1 MTVTELIEKLSG
13 LPGHW
18 QVAVEVL
25 SDTQDGGLEEWHELA
40 LDVEPVQSHSGLA
53 AMITIDP
60 NPSDS
65 YLAWQVKS
73 EPPIFKMPK

>member
-18 QVAVEVL
+18 TIVVEAL
-25 SDTQDGGLEEWHELA
+25 SDMEDGKLEDWHELA
-40 LDVEPVQSHSGLA
+40 LDVEPVKSYSGLA
-53 AMITIDP
+53 AMITIDL

-65 YLAWQVKS
+65 CLGWMVKS